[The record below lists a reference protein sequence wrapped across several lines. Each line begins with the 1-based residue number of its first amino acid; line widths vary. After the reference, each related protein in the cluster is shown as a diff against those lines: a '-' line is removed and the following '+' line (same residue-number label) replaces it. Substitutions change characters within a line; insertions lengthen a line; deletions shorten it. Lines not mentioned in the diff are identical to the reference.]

1 MYFAGAATRAMTRA
15 ASVALTTGRGSE
27 ASYPSQQ
34 AIDAAIAAHVGIPYE
49 HNGRGPDSLDCLGLI
64 VSFYRAFGVQVPD
77 GDGQPISEEWWQVDP
92 ERYLRGLLSVGR
104 PVSEPLQALD
114 LVYFR
119 IGGVIRHAGV
129 MVDSQRFIHVL
140 ERRSVMV
147 TRLGGWWRS
156 KLAGARRL
164 V

>member
-1 MYFAGAATRAMTRA
+1 MA
-15 ASVALTTGRGSE
+15 
-27 ASYPSQQ
+27 QH
-34 AIDAAIAAHVGIPYE
+34 IGIPYR
-49 HNGRGPDSLDCLGLI
+49 HGGRGPDGLDCLGLLLSVYSEVGI
-64 VSFYRAFGVQVPD
+64 DLPD
-77 GDGQPISEEWWQVDP
+77 GDGQPIVEEWWQADP

-104 PVSEPLQALD
+104 PASEPLQALD